1 MIRLPRIRITG
12 IADKLAADG
21 LENAKPFVTEKGT
34 HAAVYVNSESP
45 HYLLIENAFPNGHP
59 ALEQCGVIITR
70 RDIVEKSAMMKVST
84 CMNPMDT
91 ALGVFGCMLGYT
103 RISDEMK
110 DTELV
115 NLITR
120 LSEQEAMPMVAEP
133 GVIDPEAPAR
143 GSRRTLSEPVPAG
156 FPAAYR
162 NRYLA

>member
-1 MIRLPRIRITG
+1 MIDKITPHPDNR

-120 LSEQEAMPMVAEP
+120 LSEQEAMPMV
-133 GVIDPEAPAR
+133 
-143 GSRRTLSEPVPAG
+143 L
-156 FPAAYR
+156 
-162 NRYLA
+162 

>member
-1 MIRLPRIRITG
+1 
-12 IADKLAADG
+12 
-21 LENAKPFVTEKGT
+21 
-34 HAAVYVNSESP
+34 
-45 HYLLIENAFPNGHP
+45 
-59 ALEQCGVIITR
+59 
-70 RDIVEKSAMMKVST
+70 MMKVST

-133 GVIDPEAPAR
+133 GRYRPGGIPAR